1 MHAVIETNGKQFRVA
16 QGDKLVLDQL
26 DADVGAEL
34 TIEKVLLVEK
44 DGGETVVGKPY
55 VSGAKVTLKVVEEM
69 RGPKILIWKHRR
81 RKNSRKRQGHRA
93 DQSRVE
99 VTAIS
104 A

>member
-1 MHAVIETNGKQFRVA
+1 MHAVIITQGKQYRVA
-16 QGDKLVLDQL
+16 QGDRLVLDRV
-26 DADVGAEL
+26 DAAPGSEV
-34 TIEKVLLVEK
+34 TIDKVLVVEK

-55 VSGAKVTLKVVEEM
+55 VSGAKVTLKVIEEM

-81 RKNSRKRQGHRA
+81 RKNSRKRQGFRA
-93 DQSRVE
+93 EQSRVE

>member
-16 QGDKLVLDQL
+16 QGDKLVLDRL
-26 DADVGAEL
+26 AAKVGSEVV
-34 TIEKVLLVEK
+34 IDKVLFIEK

-55 VSGAKVTLKVVEEM
+55 VSGAKVTFKVVEEM
-69 RGPKILIWKHRR
+69 RGPKLLIWKHRR

-99 VTAIS
+99 ITGIS

>member
-16 QGDKLVLDQL
+16 QGTKLTLDRL
-26 DADVGAEL
+26 ATKPGNDL
-34 TIEKVLLVEK
+34 TIDKVLLIEK
-44 DGGETVVGKPY
+44 DGGEVVVGKPY
-55 VSGAKVTLKVVEEM
+55 VSGAKVTLKVVEET
-69 RGPKILIWKHRR
+69 RGPKLLIWKHRR

-93 DQSRVE
+93 DQTKVE

>member
-55 VSGAKVTLKVVEEM
+55 VNGAKVTLKVVEEM